1 MSKEAA
7 AGDIRTIALPN
18 ASALARAVVIASSR
32 DLARMKRLSW

>member
-18 ASALARAVVIASSR
+18 ASALARAVVIASLS
-32 DLARMKRLSW
+32 DSARMKRSS